1 MKLTNDLFKKKAT
14 FVQNVKVEMISTSQW
29 NEHLRKVPAN
39 KTLRMCKSKKKK
51 NRCRCDI
58 PLTFHPV

>member
-39 KTLRMCKSKKKK
+39 KTFTHVQEQKKEK
-51 NRCRCDI
+51 
-58 PLTFHPV
+58 PMSL

>member
-39 KTLRMCKSKKKK
+39 KTLRMCKSKKKEK
-51 NRCRCDI
+51 
-58 PLTFHPV
+58 PMSL